1 MKTLRE
7 AVGDSLALRRGL
19 GFKLKKHQRFLE
31 EFASFLEQESTSQ
44 ITSRLALC
52 FGQHAP
58 STYEPS
64 EWAARLGV
72 VRGFARYW
80 SATDATTE
88 LPPDGLL
95 PYRPRR
101 AKPYLYSE
109 EQILQLL
116 EAAKNMPTTHSLQ
129 PWTYHCLLGLL
140 AVTGLRISEV
150 LNLRAQTSTGR
161 KVCSRSATPSSE
173 SLDWFLSTLRASKV
187 LSDYAVRRN
196 HLFTSRNSGYFFLSR
211 RGARLD
217 EGQVRRTFY
226 TLSRQIGI
234 RGVLA
239 SRGPRLHDFRHR
251 FAVQTL
257 LHWHR
262 AGEDVRR
269 RLPVLSTYLGHAHVT
284 DTYWYVSSTPELM
297 EAVAERLENVGRLID
312 ERCNELSRSP
322 RVIFHKTSDCSA

>member
-1 MKTLRE
+1 MKTVRA
-7 AVGDSLALRRGL
+7 AVKDYLALRRGL
-19 GFKLKKHQRFLE
+19 GFKLKKHQCLLE

-44 ITSRLALC
+44 ITSRLALRWATRPKHI
-52 FGQHAP
+52 QPA
-58 STYEPS
+58 

-88 LPPDGLL
+88 VPPDGLL
-95 PYRPRR
+95 PYRPCR

-109 EQILQLL
+109 EQIVQLL
-116 EAAKNMPTTHSLQ
+116 EAAKNMPAAHNLQ
-129 PWTYHCLLGLL
+129 PWTYHCLLGLR
-140 AVTGLRISEV
+140 AVTGLRISEA
-150 LNLRAQTSTGR
+150 LNLRCADIDWSGGVLTIREAKFG
-161 KVCSRSATPSSE
+161 KSRLVPLHASS
-173 SLDWFLSTLRASKV
+173 LKV
-187 LSDYAVRRN
+187 LSDYAVRRA
-196 HLFTSRNSGYFFLSR
+196 HLFGSQDSGYFFPSR

-234 RGVLA
+234 RGVSA
-239 SRGPRLHDFRHR
+239 RRGPRLHDFRHR

-262 AGEDVRR
+262 KGEDVRR

-284 DTYWYVSSTPELM
+284 DTYWYVSGTPELM
-297 EAVAERLENVGRLID
+297 EAATEQLEKRW
-312 ERCNELSRSP
+312 EARR
-322 RVIFHKTSDCSA
+322 

>member
-1 MKTLRE
+1 MKTVRE
-7 AVGDSLALRRGL
+7 AMEDYLTLRRGL
-19 GFKLKKHQRFLE
+19 GFKLKKHQRFLQ
-31 EFASFLEQESTSQ
+31 EFASFIEQESTSQ
-44 ITSRLALC
+44 INSRLALLWAT
-52 FGQHAP
+52 QPKHIQ
-58 STYEPS
+58 PS
-64 EWAARLGV
+64 EWAARLAV

-80 SATDATTE
+80 SATDTTTE
-88 LPPDGLL
+88 VPPDGLL
-95 PYRPRR
+95 PFRPRR

-109 EQILQLL
+109 EQIVQLL
-116 EAAKNMPTTHSLQ
+116 EAAKDMPVTHSLQ

-140 AVTGLRISEV
+140 AVTGLRISEA
-150 LNLRAQTSTGR
+150 LNLRCADIDWSEGVLTIREAKFG
-161 KVCSRSATPSSE
+161 KSRLVPLNASS
-173 SLDWFLSTLRASKV
+173 LKV

-196 HLFTSRNSGYFFLSR
+196 QLFASRDSGYFFPSR

-217 EGQVRRTFY
+217 EGQVRRAFY

-262 AGEDVRR
+262 TGEDVRR

-284 DTYWYVSSTPELM
+284 DTYWYVSGTPELM
-297 EAVAERLENVGRLID
+297 EAATQQLEKRW
-312 ERCNELSRSP
+312 EARR
-322 RVIFHKTSDCSA
+322 